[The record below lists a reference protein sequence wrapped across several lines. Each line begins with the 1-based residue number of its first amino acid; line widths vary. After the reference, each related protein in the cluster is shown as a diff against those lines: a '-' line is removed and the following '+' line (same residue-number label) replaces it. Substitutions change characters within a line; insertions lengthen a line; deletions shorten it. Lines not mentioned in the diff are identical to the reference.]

1 MRTRFLVVALATLAV
16 AAVAPPIPI
25 EQLPPVPAPLL
36 SAQSWIL
43 YDESSDIVL
52 DSVDADVPRPMA
64 STTKIMTALLA
75 IESGR
80 MHETVTV
87 SPQAAGVGEASIG
100 LIAGERLPMAMLV
113 NALMIRSGNDA
124 ATAVGEHL
132 AGSVEG
138 FVAMMNA
145 RAADM
150 GLTSTSFVNPHGL
163 DAEGH
168 HSSPRDLLTLARVAL
183 AQPELAEIA
192 TTRRYA
198 VTPAPDGTV
207 RVAESTNQ
215 LLETYRGTF
224 GLKTGFTFQAGLV
237 FVGGAERDGRR
248 IWVVVMGSEGPGA
261 HFADAAALLDHGF
274 EDLRIVDTISRG
286 TPFRLPTAEVDA
298 SITAKAR
305 LHALALVGVLAAA
318 APPAEEP
325 VVAAPLPDVLI
336 PDVPGPLEALGW
348 LFDGA
353 SSG

>member
-1 MRTRFLVVALATLAV
+1 MRTRTLVVALATLAL
-16 AAVAPPIPI
+16 AGVAPPIPI
-25 EQLPPVPAPLL
+25 EQLPPVPAPLV
-36 SAQSWIL
+36 SAESWIL

-52 DSVDADVPRPMA
+52 GSVDADVPRPMA

-75 IESGR
+75 FESGR
-80 MHETVTV
+80 MDETVTV
-87 SPQAAGVGEASIG
+87 SPQATEVGEASIG
-100 LIAGERLPMAMLV
+100 LVAGERLPMAMLV

-145 RAADM
+145 RAAEL
-150 GLTSTSFVNPHGL
+150 GLTSTSFANPHGL
-163 DAEGH
+163 DAAGH
-168 HSSPRDLLTLARVAL
+168 HSSPRDLLTLARVAMGE
-183 AQPELAEIA
+183 PELAEIA
-192 TTRRYA
+192 MKDSYA
-198 VTPAPDGTV
+198 ITNAPDGTV
-207 RVAESTNQ
+207 RVAVSTNQ

-261 HFADAAALLDHGF
+261 HFADAVALLDHGF

-286 TPFRLPTAEVDA
+286 TPFRLPATQVDA

-305 LHALALVGVLAAA
+305 LHALALVGALAAA
-318 APPAEEP
+318 APPAEP
-325 VVAAPLPDVLI
+325 VFVAPPPDVFT

-353 SSG
+353 SGG